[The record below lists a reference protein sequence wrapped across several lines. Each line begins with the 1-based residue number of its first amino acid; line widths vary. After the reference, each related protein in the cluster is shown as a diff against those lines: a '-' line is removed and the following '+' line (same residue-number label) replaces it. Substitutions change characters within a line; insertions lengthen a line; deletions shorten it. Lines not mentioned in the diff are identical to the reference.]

1 MSDFDSV
8 DSMSDAVREEDGNMG
23 GDETPYMTDDDE
35 FERDGTHEILIDEM
49 SEDSARRDEI
59 ARRLEDLVATALEWS
74 EISDDEDAQDIY
86 EALADLYERV
96 SEPLEDTDDEL
107 VE

>member
-8 DSMSDAVREEDGNMG
+8 DSMSDFDREADGNMG

-35 FERDGTHEILIDEM
+35 FERDGTHEIAINEL
-49 SEDSARRDEI
+49 SEEAARRDEI

>member
-1 MSDFDSV
+1 MSDYD
-8 DSMSDAVREEDGNMG
+8 REQDGDLG
-23 GDETPYMTDDDE
+23 GDETPYMSDDDE
-35 FERDGTHEILIDEM
+35 FERDGTHEIAIDEL
-49 SEDSARRDEI
+49 SESTARRDEI

-74 EISDDEDAQDIY
+74 EISEDEDAQDIY

-96 SEPLEDTDDEL
+96 SVPLEDTDDEL

>member
-8 DSMSDAVREEDGNMG
+8 DSMSDYDREADGDMG

-49 SEDSARRDEI
+49 SESAARRDEI

-74 EISDDEDAQDIY
+74 ETSDDEDAQDIY